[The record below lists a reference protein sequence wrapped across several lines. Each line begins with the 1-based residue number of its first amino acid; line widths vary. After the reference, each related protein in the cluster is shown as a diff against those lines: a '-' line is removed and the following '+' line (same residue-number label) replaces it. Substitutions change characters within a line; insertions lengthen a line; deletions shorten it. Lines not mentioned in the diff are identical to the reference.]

1 MENNNIPPLQSN
13 FEQIKRLNKDGQEY
27 WPSRDLCTALG
38 YSTYQ
43 KFTRIINKAISIA
56 NNKGLDTAEHFNLMV
71 EMVKLGSGAFRKVE
85 NIHLSRMACLIIA
98 ENSDSKKPQVQ
109 MAREYFKQETPAT
122 ELINNSL
129 FSNILLYKTKQGET
143 RIEVIFNSETFWMSQ
158 KRMADLFG
166 VDVRTINYHLGQI
179 YESGELTKEATIRK
193 FGIVQSEGDRDV
205 ERTPMFYN
213 LDAIIAVGYRVNS
226 YQATQFR
233 IWATSVLKEMIV
245 KGFVLDDE
253 RLKQGKH
260 FGKDYFDDLLERI
273 REIRASERRY
283 YQKITDV
290 YAECSADYDPK
301 SETTQ
306 SFFKMVQNM
315 MHWAVTHQTAAEII
329 YSRADA
335 EMPHMGLTT
344 WKNAPDG
351 RVKKSDTIVAKNY
364 LSDKEVSALN
374 RLSTA
379 FLDLA
384 ELRAERQIISTMAD
398 WKKQLDDFLTLYEYD
413 KYNEAGTISAEQAKE
428 KAYAE
433 YDKFRFIQDKEFLSD
448 FDKEIKIWKEKE
460 GYGKD

>member
-1 MENNNIPPLQSN
+1 MIDENNIPSIQPD
-13 FEQIKRLNKDGQEY
+13 FERIKKRNTKGLEY
-27 WPSRDLCTALG
+27 WTSRELCTALG

-43 KFTRIINKAISIA
+43 KFNRTLNKAITIA
-56 NNKGLDTAEHFNLMV
+56 NKRGYNTTEHFNPTF
-71 EMVKLGSGAFRKVE
+71 EMVKLSSGSFRKVE
-85 NIHLSRMACLIIA
+85 NIHLSRIACLMIA
-98 ENSDSKKPQVQ
+98 ENADGKKPQVQ
-109 MAREYFKQETPAT
+109 MAREYFKQEISTP
-122 ELINNSL
+122 ELIDNCLS
-129 FSNILLYKTKQGET
+129 SNILLYKTKQGESH
-143 RIEVIFNSETFWMSQ
+143 IEVIFNNETFWMSQ

-166 VDVRTINYHLGQI
+166 IETNTINNHLKEI
-179 YESGELTKEATIRK
+179 FKSGELEESSVIRK
-193 FGIVQSEGDRDV
+193 I
-205 ERTPMFYN
+205 RTTELDGKNDDTLFYN
-213 LDAIIAVGYRVNS
+213 LDAVIAVGFRVGS
-226 YQATQFR
+226 YQAGQFR
-233 IWATSVLKEMIV
+233 MWATSVLKEMII

-273 REIRASERRY
+273 REIRVSERRY

-301 SETTQ
+301 AETTLQ
-306 SFFKMVQNM
+306 FFKRVQDM
-315 MHWAVTHQTAAEII
+315 MYWATSHQTATEII

-335 EMPHMGLTT
+335 QKPHMGLTT

-351 RVKKSDTIVAKNY
+351 RVQKSDTIIAQNY
-364 LSDKEVSALN
+364 LSDKEVSAFN